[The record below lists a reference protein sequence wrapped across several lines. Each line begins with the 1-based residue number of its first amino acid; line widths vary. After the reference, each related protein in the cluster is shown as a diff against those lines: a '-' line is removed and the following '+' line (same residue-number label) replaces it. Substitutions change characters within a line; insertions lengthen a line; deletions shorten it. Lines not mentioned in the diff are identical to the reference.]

1 MQAATVEDANGYR
14 AVGAVEELQS
24 EPGQAVVEDALLVH
38 LELALGG
45 FAFIAFH
52 HAGRADECFACA
64 QGPDGALQ
72 ELGGPQVVIV
82 VDGHKF
88 AVGGRQSGVRGRLH
102 IPAAGGEQHESRRI
116 ALQQVREGRSLQNG
130 AGGRLV
136 PAVVDDADR
145 VVGEGLLGDIGQG
158 AAQETG
164 AVLRADQNSYGGG
177 GHSHLSIGGGR
188 VKARELTPL

>member
-1 MQAATVEDANGYR
+1 MFPP
-14 AVGAVEELQS
+14 L
-24 EPGQAVVEDALLVH
+24 
-38 LELALGG
+38 
-45 FAFIAFH
+45 
-52 HAGRADECFACA
+52 
-64 QGPDGALQ
+64 
-72 ELGGPQVVIV
+72 VVISMSR
-82 VDGHKF
+82 
-88 AVGGRQSGVRGRLH
+88 GG
-102 IPAAGGEQHESRRI
+102 I

-177 GHSHLSIGGGR
+177 GHRSLIDWGGR